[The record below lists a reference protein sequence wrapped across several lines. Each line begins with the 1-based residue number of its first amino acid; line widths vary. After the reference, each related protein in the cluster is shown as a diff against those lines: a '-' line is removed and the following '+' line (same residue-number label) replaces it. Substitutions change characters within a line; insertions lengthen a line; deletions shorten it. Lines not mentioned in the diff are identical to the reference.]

1 LAERKKEDAMSLH
14 SRWPSP
20 LTASWLPAVALALT
34 ANLFAMPAWA
44 DDAAKILKAMSDYVG
59 SQKIISATYDSDI
72 EVITPDL
79 QKIQFASS
87 GQVLLSRPDKLRAT
101 RTGGYSD
108 VELVFDGK
116 TANAFGKNI
125 NAFAQLDMPGSIDQ
139 LLDRLENQSSLA
151 LPGADLL
158 LSNAYDVL
166 MSGVLDAKHM
176 GQGVINGVECE
187 HLAFRNA
194 DTDWQ
199 LWVEIGPNPIPRKY
213 VITSKAVTGGPQYT
227 LRIKDWKTDAQVG
240 ADAFTFKPPA
250 DAKKVD
256 VKALREI
263 DEVPPGVV
271 AMAGGKK

>member
-1 LAERKKEDAMSLH
+1 LLAIALT
-14 SRWPSP
+14 
-20 LTASWLPAVALALT
+20 LTAILSVIPPARAQ
-34 ANLFAMPAWA
+34 
-44 DDAAKILKAMSDYVG
+44 DDAGKILKSMFDYVA
-59 SQKIISATYDSDI
+59 SQKIVSATFDSDI

-87 GQVLLSRPDKLRAT
+87 GQLSLSRPDKLRAT
-101 RTGGYSD
+101 RTGGYAD
-108 VELVFDGK
+108 IELVFDGK
-116 TANAFGKNI
+116 AATVFGKNI
-125 NAFAQLDMPGSIDQ
+125 NAYAQLDTPGSIDQ
-139 LLDRLENQSSLA
+139 LVDRLRNQLSVE

-176 GQGVINGVECE
+176 GQGVIDGVECE

-199 LWVEIGPNPIPRKY
+199 LWIEIGPRPIPRKY
-213 VITSKAVTGGPQYT
+213 VITSKAVAGGPQYT

-240 ADAFTFKPPA
+240 ADAFVFKPPA

-256 VKALREI
+256 VKALREL
-263 DEVPPGVV
+263 DEVPAGVV
-271 AMAGGKK
+271 PGGKK